1 MEPVNVD
8 PLKFDIIFIWIVGGD
23 LYFSNVMYLTTPQK
37 YEHQHCAHA
46 VQRNSYM

>member
-23 LYFSNVMYLTTPQK
+23 LYTVKNRVLP
-37 YEHQHCAHA
+37 
-46 VQRNSYM
+46 